1 MESPSTLLQEILNK
15 WFGIRRGLIRELNI
29 IPPSR
34 LGFRPTLEMRSVAEI
49 VHHVLEYAVI
59 TVEELCRDDT
69 NLHRV
74 SMAQLVN
81 VYAPN
86 VSRSDTHEKLGN
98 LLVDQYRDADAR
110 LRELGDL
117 HMLQFVRRI
126 DGSRDTRFSLLQ
138 EAIQHEMYHRGQ
150 LTVYTRLLGIVP
162 AATADNPPDLGSALS
177 GGSYL

>member
-1 MESPSTLLQEILNK
+1 MDTSLSMLHEILTK

-49 VHHVLEYAVI
+49 VQHVLEYTII
-59 TVEELCRDDT
+59 TVEELSRQDT
-69 NLHRV
+69 NLHRL
-74 SMAQLVN
+74 SMAQLVS

-86 VSRSDTHEKLGN
+86 ISRNDTHEKLDN
-98 LLVDQYRDADAR
+98 LLVEQFRDADAR

-117 HMLQFVRRI
+117 HMLQLVMRP
-126 DGSRDTRFSLLQ
+126 DGSRDTRFALLG

-150 LTVYTRLLGIVP
+150 LTVYARLLGLIP
-162 AATADNPPDLGSALS
+162 AATADNPPDFTSGFGSAS
-177 GGSYL
+177 FT